1 MKHQLLFCLV
11 LLLMLL
17 TGFLKAQKTLLA
29 AGNMAN
35 GSGGSATYSVGQI
48 DYLQKG
54 TNAQVMEGVQ
64 HAYEIIT
71 LALEDLAGKDRNIL
85 LYPNP
90 VRDVVF
96 VEFGDQNYQS
106 SDYILFDSQGRQLKT
121 GRLNQQKSE
130 LDFSLLPSSVYIMQ
144 ILQKDQKVKTFKII
158 KK

>member
-1 MKHQLLFCLV
+1 MKHQLLFILIF
-11 LLLMLL
+11 LLMLPA
-17 TGFLKAQKTLLA
+17 GLKAQKTLLA
-29 AGNMAN
+29 AGNMAS

-71 LALEDLAGKDRNIL
+71 LAVEDLTGKDRNIL

-96 VEFGDQNYQS
+96 VEFGDQNYQN

-144 ILQKDQKVKTFKII
+144 ILQKNQKVKTFKII